1 MISLRGAALLL
12 GAVLCFP
19 AGCALQ
25 ETIGGSREGVTAWAA
40 TRGFRTET
48 FSAEGFDLFSL
59 LRRRAA
65 AAQLTVYIE
74 GDGAPWPAPWHPP
87 DDPTPRRP
95 VALLLAERDPS
106 PLVAYLGRP
115 CQYLGEAERAKC
127 GAVYWSSRR
136 YVQRV
141 ADAMD
146 AAVTRLKASAGA
158 DRLRLVG
165 HSGGGVIAAL
175 LALRRNDV
183 DSLVTVAAPLSLT
196 AWTVRHGLSPLE
208 DALDPMRLA
217 EAGRLPPA
225 VHFAGEADEVV
236 PPDIVAEFARRRGGR
251 LETFA
256 GFDHDCCW
264 ARNWPELLR
273 RTRIQERMP

>member
-1 MISLRGAALLL
+1 MVSLRRAALLL
-12 GAVLCFP
+12 GAALCFA

-40 TRGFRTET
+40 ARGFRAET
-48 FSAEGFDLFSL
+48 VSAEGS
-59 LRRRAA
+59 
-65 AAQLTVYIE
+65 ISIPCC
-74 GDGAPWPAPWHPP
+74 GGAPLQHSSRSISRATAPPGRTPGARPTTPP
-87 DDPTPRRP
+87 PRRP

-106 PLVAYLGRP
+106 PQVAYLGRP

-141 ADAMD
+141 VDAMD

-196 AWTVRHGLSPLE
+196 AWTDRHGLSPLE
-208 DALDPMRLA
+208 KALDPMRLA
-217 EAGRLPPA
+217 ETGRLPPA

-251 LETFA
+251 LETLT

-273 RTRIQERMP
+273 RVRIQEGTP